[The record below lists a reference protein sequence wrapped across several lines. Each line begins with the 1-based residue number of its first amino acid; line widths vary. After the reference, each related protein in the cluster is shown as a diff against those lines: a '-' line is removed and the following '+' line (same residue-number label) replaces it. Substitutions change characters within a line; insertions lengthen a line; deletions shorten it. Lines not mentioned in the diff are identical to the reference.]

1 MFIHLKWLNNQC
13 RAERRSFYQQNKE
26 NFDPVNHVKTHSPKE
41 MSIVLKELIYSVG
54 QQEYVENFDHGIT
67 FFQTTT
73 LEDFSGSAKE
83 IADNIKN
90 LVCESDGY
98 YYIFNCD
105 YQSKKKE
112 PISSFWY
119 KCSQNSDLT
128 KRARK
133 IEDLSKQR
141 DKLPITR
148 YDCNGVLK
156 IAIVI
161 NSKTADIQLYHDL
174 IHDRPERISVN
185 QEIRNFIGDR
195 LHQTPAEIFSQL
207 EINNPNLTQKQ
218 CHYWWTILIKKQ
230 YQKDLD
236 QLKSNKTNALNFE
249 LYAVIGQIDGAGF
262 AAAYLFLDNAKK
274 DEGVRTEILTAFLTN
289 LKKLGL
295 QFINYFLTDKD
306 WSQINAAKIHFHL
319 HPLIPI
325 GSGKFLSSEDIWKLS
340 TEEMYNFCYE
350 NDLKY
355 VWAYM
360 WCNWYKFNLW
370 VLWARAADPEKIYIF
385 KTTMLV
391 ESHWKV
397 IKRNYLPRFFR
408 LRLDL
413 VTFIVIT
420 RLLPHSEAM
429 YNKYKSGREKVS
441 WRKEFK
447 KCWKNL
453 AKQEFSG
460 KLYYT
465 NTDQWICSCLAFLN
479 NRFFLCKHL
488 VKSVNNIITIEFFN
502 SVQRQGIYPLLG
514 MVSEEQNYF
523 NGTLLN
529 KVAGEKRSEGEMEGT
544 NITEGAEDTE
554 DVEGVEEVERMK
566 ENMEQKFQEIESY
579 LDQAISIVCEQH
591 ALNNYKWIKAVDK
604 NFDGVRKLVN
614 DITKFNRRITN
625 PRTWKDNTNSTM
637 YLE

>member
-1 MFIHLKWLNNQC
+1 
-13 RAERRSFYQQNKE
+13 
-26 NFDPVNHVKTHSPKE
+26 
-41 MSIVLKELIYSVG
+41 MSIALKELIYSVG
-54 QQEYVENFDHGIT
+54 QQEYVENFDHGIA
-67 FFQTTT
+67 FFQTIT

-83 IADNIKN
+83 IADNIRN

-133 IEDLSKQR
+133 IENLSKQR

-148 YDCNGVLK
+148 YDCNGILK
-156 IAIVI
+156 IAIDI

-236 QLKSNKTNALNFE
+236 QLKSSLLLLEESNKEIIMQNIVGNVKYLAFIMPFFNKLIHNQEILIDATYKTNALNFE
-249 LYAVIGQIDGAGF
+249 LYAVIGQIDGARF

-289 LKKLGL
+289 LKKL
-295 QFINYFLTDKD
+295 DKD
-306 WSQINAAKIHFHL
+306 WSQINAAKIVWSNCKIQLCLWHAKKSIKKKLADNSEPKYNAYNPIEANSQFSFIDILWCPIIPPNLPFIFCPKTLQVKILELFTKHFHL

-325 GSGKFLSSEDIWKLS
+325 GSGEFLSSEDIWKLL

-370 VLWARAADPEKIYIF
+370 VLWARAADPEKICIF

-391 ESHWKV
+391 ESHW
-397 IKRNYLPRFFR
+397 
-408 LRLDL
+408 
-413 VTFIVIT
+413 
-420 RLLPHSEAM
+420 
-429 YNKYKSGREKVS
+429 
-441 WRKEFK
+441 
-447 KCWKNL
+447 
-453 AKQEFSG
+453 
-460 KLYYT
+460 
-465 NTDQWICSCLAFLN
+465 
-479 NRFFLCKHL
+479 KHL

-502 SVQRQGIYPLLG
+502 IVQRQGIYPLLG
-514 MVSEEQNYF
+514 MVPEEQNYF

-579 LDQAISIVCEQH
+579 LDQAISIVHEQH
-591 ALNNYKWIKAVDK
+591 ASNNYK
-604 NFDGVRKLVN
+604 
-614 DITKFNRRITN
+614 
-625 PRTWKDNTNSTM
+625 
-637 YLE
+637 

>member
-1 MFIHLKWLNNQC
+1 
-13 RAERRSFYQQNKE
+13 
-26 NFDPVNHVKTHSPKE
+26 
-41 MSIVLKELIYSVG
+41 MSIALKELIYSVG
-54 QQEYVENFDHGIT
+54 QQEYVENFDHGIA
-67 FFQTTT
+67 FFQTIT

-83 IADNIKN
+83 IADNIRN

-133 IEDLSKQR
+133 IENLSKQR

-148 YDCNGVLK
+148 YDCNGILK
-156 IAIVI
+156 IAIDI

-236 QLKSNKTNALNFE
+236 QLKSSLLLLEESNKEIIMQNIVGNVKYLAFIMPFFNKLIHNQEILIDATYKTNALNFE
-249 LYAVIGQIDGAGF
+249 LYAVIGQIDGARF

-289 LKKLGL
+289 LKKLADNSEPKYNAYNPIEANSQFSFIDILWCPIIPPNLPFIFCPKTL
-295 QFINYFLTDKD
+295 QV
-306 WSQINAAKIHFHL
+306 KILELFTKHFHL

-325 GSGKFLSSEDIWKLS
+325 GSGEFLSSEDIWKLL

-370 VLWARAADPEKIYIF
+370 VLWARAADPEKICIF
-385 KTTMLV
+385 KTT
-391 ESHWKV
+391 
-397 IKRNYLPRFFR
+397 I
-408 LRLDL
+408 
-413 VTFIVIT
+413 
-420 RLLPHSEAM
+420 EAM

-502 SVQRQGIYPLLG
+502 IVQRQGIYPLLG
-514 MVSEEQNYF
+514 MVPEEQNYF

-566 ENMEQKFQEIESY
+566 
-579 LDQAISIVCEQH
+579 
-591 ALNNYKWIKAVDK
+591 AVDK

>member
-1 MFIHLKWLNNQC
+1 
-13 RAERRSFYQQNKE
+13 
-26 NFDPVNHVKTHSPKE
+26 
-41 MSIVLKELIYSVG
+41 MSIALKELIYSVG
-54 QQEYVENFDHGIT
+54 QQEYVENFDHGIA
-67 FFQTTT
+67 FFQTIT

-83 IADNIKN
+83 IADNIRN

-133 IEDLSKQR
+133 IENLSKQR

-148 YDCNGVLK
+148 YDCNGILK
-156 IAIVI
+156 IAIDI

-236 QLKSNKTNALNFE
+236 QLKSSLLLLEESNKEIIMQNIVGNVKYLAFIMPFFNKLIHNQEILIDATYKTNALNFE
-249 LYAVIGQIDGAGF
+249 LYAVIGQIDGARF

-289 LKKLGL
+289 LKKL
-295 QFINYFLTDKD
+295 DKD
-306 WSQINAAKIHFHL
+306 WSQINAAKIVWSNCKIQLCLWHAKKSIKKKLADNSEPKYNAYNPIEANSQFSFIDILWCPIIPPNLPFIFCPKTLQVKILELFTKHFHL

-325 GSGKFLSSEDIWKLS
+325 GSGEFLSSEDIWKLL

-370 VLWARAADPEKIYIF
+370 VLWARAADPEKICIF

-397 IKRNYLPRFFR
+397 IKRNYLPRF
-408 LRLDL
+408 LDR
-413 VTFIVIT
+413 V
-420 RLLPHSEAM
+420 
-429 YNKYKSGREKVS
+429 
-441 WRKEFK
+441 
-447 KCWKNL
+447 
-453 AKQEFSG
+453 
-460 KLYYT
+460 
-465 NTDQWICSCLAFLN
+465 
-479 NRFFLCKHL
+479 
-488 VKSVNNIITIEFFN
+488 
-502 SVQRQGIYPLLG
+502 
-514 MVSEEQNYF
+514 
-523 NGTLLN
+523 
-529 KVAGEKRSEGEMEGT
+529 
-544 NITEGAEDTE
+544 
-554 DVEGVEEVERMK
+554 
-566 ENMEQKFQEIESY
+566 
-579 LDQAISIVCEQH
+579 
-591 ALNNYKWIKAVDK
+591 
-604 NFDGVRKLVN
+604 
-614 DITKFNRRITN
+614 
-625 PRTWKDNTNSTM
+625 
-637 YLE
+637 

>member
-41 MSIVLKELIYSVG
+41 MSIALKELIYSVG
-54 QQEYVENFDHGIT
+54 QQEYVENFDHGIA
-67 FFQTTT
+67 FFQTIT

-83 IADNIKN
+83 IADNIRN

-148 YDCNGVLK
+148 YDCNGILK
-156 IAIVI
+156 IAIDI

-236 QLKSNKTNALNFE
+236 QLKSSLLLLEESNKEIIMQNIVGNVKYLAFITPFFNKLIHNQEILIDATYKTNALNFE

-306 WSQINAAKIHFHL
+306 WSQINAAKIVWSNCKIQLCLWHAKKSIKKKLADNSEPKYNAYNPIEANSQFSFIDILWFPIIPPNLPFIFCPKTLQVKILELFTKHFHL

-325 GSGKFLSSEDIWKLS
+325 GSGEFLSSEDIWKLS
-340 TEEMYNFCYE
+340 TEE
-350 NDLKY
+350 
-355 VWAYM
+355 
-360 WCNWYKFNLW
+360 
-370 VLWARAADPEKIYIF
+370 I
-385 KTTMLV
+385 
-391 ESHWKV
+391 
-397 IKRNYLPRFFR
+397 
-408 LRLDL
+408 
-413 VTFIVIT
+413 
-420 RLLPHSEAM
+420 
-429 YNKYKSGREKVS
+429 
-441 WRKEFK
+441 
-447 KCWKNL
+447 
-453 AKQEFSG
+453 
-460 KLYYT
+460 
-465 NTDQWICSCLAFLN
+465 
-479 NRFFLCKHL
+479 
-488 VKSVNNIITIEFFN
+488 
-502 SVQRQGIYPLLG
+502 QGIYPLLG
-514 MVSEEQNYF
+514 MVPEEQNYF

-529 KVAGEKRSEGEMEGT
+529 KVAGEKISEGEMEGT

-579 LDQAISIVCEQH
+579 LDQAISIVREQH
-591 ALNNYKWIKAVDK
+591 ASNNYKWIKAVDK

>member
-236 QLKSNKTNALNFE
+236 QLKSSLLLLEESNKEIIMQNIVGNVKYLAFITPFFNKLIHNQEILINATYKTNALKFE
-249 LYAVIGQIDGAGF
+249 LYAVIGQIDGAG
-262 AAAYLFLDNAKK
+262 
-274 DEGVRTEILTAFLTN
+274 
-289 LKKLGL
+289 
-295 QFINYFLTDKD
+295 
-306 WSQINAAKIHFHL
+306 
-319 HPLIPI
+319 
-325 GSGKFLSSEDIWKLS
+325 
-340 TEEMYNFCYE
+340 
-350 NDLKY
+350 
-355 VWAYM
+355 
-360 WCNWYKFNLW
+360 
-370 VLWARAADPEKIYIF
+370 
-385 KTTMLV
+385 
-391 ESHWKV
+391 
-397 IKRNYLPRFFR
+397 
-408 LRLDL
+408 
-413 VTFIVIT
+413 
-420 RLLPHSEAM
+420 
-429 YNKYKSGREKVS
+429 
-441 WRKEFK
+441 
-447 KCWKNL
+447 
-453 AKQEFSG
+453 
-460 KLYYT
+460 
-465 NTDQWICSCLAFLN
+465 
-479 NRFFLCKHL
+479 
-488 VKSVNNIITIEFFN
+488 
-502 SVQRQGIYPLLG
+502 
-514 MVSEEQNYF
+514 
-523 NGTLLN
+523 
-529 KVAGEKRSEGEMEGT
+529 
-544 NITEGAEDTE
+544 
-554 DVEGVEEVERMK
+554 
-566 ENMEQKFQEIESY
+566 
-579 LDQAISIVCEQH
+579 
-591 ALNNYKWIKAVDK
+591 
-604 NFDGVRKLVN
+604 
-614 DITKFNRRITN
+614 
-625 PRTWKDNTNSTM
+625 
-637 YLE
+637 